1 MRTLD
6 VEVFKIELAKL
17 LWKHNAYL
25 GVDINGDTQG
35 LRTNFV
41 VGINALSMKKT
52 VLSEGNS
59 YLSASDLASREE
71 LEAADASNKQEVEKL
86 KNQVDILSGS
96 WASAIKNC
104 VDAEFAIEKL
114 DATLNWLL
122 GRLHVTPT
130 IPVDCV
136 SPTQDVWK
144 MVSFAAPHWD
154 CNKKGPHDM
163 RQIVALAM
171 GGAQ

>member
-1 MRTLD
+1 MSTLD
-6 VEVFKIELAKL
+6 VEAFKKELAEL
-17 LWKHNAYL
+17 LWKYNAYL
-25 GVDINGDTQG
+25 GVDINGDTHG

-41 VGINALSMKKT
+41 VGTNNQSAKET
-52 VLSEGNS
+52 VLSEGDS
-59 YLSASDLASREE
+59 YLYPTDLASREE
-71 LEAADASNKQEVEKL
+71 LQAADASNQQEVEKL
-86 KNQVDILSGS
+86 KGQVDILSGS
-96 WASAIKNC
+96 WASAIKDC

-114 DATLNWLL
+114 EATLNWLL
-122 GRLHVTPT
+122 GRLNVTPT
-130 IPVDCV
+130 TPVDCV